1 MIKVERLTKRYGP
14 TLAVKDIT
22 FEVAK
27 GEIVGFLGPNG
38 AGKTTTMRILTG
50 FLPPTSGTA
59 SVAGHDV
66 LEAPLEVKKHIG
78 YLPEAPPVY
87 PEMSVEGYLDF
98 VGRLKGIPSGEV
110 NERLDGVVEGCALG
124 DVRQKLIGQLSK
136 GYRQRVGLA
145 QALIHDP
152 DVLIFDEPTA
162 GLDPKQIAEVRQLI
176 HDLSGEHTIILS
188 THILS
193 EVQSI
198 ASRIIIINDGK
209 LEASDTPENLMA
221 RMRGHE
227 SLLIEIDG
235 PPEDVEERLLAV
247 EGVNGVSR
255 KNGHGGRTSWSVETS
270 KDAVIRSELAR
281 VVVESGWGL
290 YEIRPIGM
298 SLEDIF
304 LKLTASED
312 AAEAAAQDEP
322 AAEAGTDSPDETVEP
337 TVSEDAALPE
347 ESPPEE
353 EEESSKQEGAAAS

>member
-22 FEVAK
+22 FEVEK

-66 LEAPLEVKKHIG
+66 LEEPLEVKKHIG
-78 YLPEAPPVY
+78 YLPESPPVY
-87 PEMSVEGYLDF
+87 PEMPVEGYLDF

-110 NERLDGVVEGCALG
+110 NQRVDSVVEGCALG

-152 DVLIFDEPTA
+152 AVLIFDEPTA

-176 HDLSGEHTIILS
+176 HDLSGDHTIILS

-270 KDAVIRSELAR
+270 KDAVIRSDLAR

-322 AAEAGTDSPDETVEP
+322 VAEAGADSPDETEEP
-337 TVSEDAALPE
+337 TASEAAALPQE
-347 ESPPEE
+347 EPPEE
-353 EEESSKQEGAAAS
+353 QEESSKQEGAAAS

>member
-22 FEVAK
+22 FEVEK
-27 GEIVGFLGPNG
+27 GEVVGFLGPNG

-50 FLPPTSGTA
+50 FLPPTSGTV
-59 SVAGHDV
+59 SVAGYDV
-66 LEAPLEVKKHIG
+66 LEEPLEVKKRIG

-98 VGRLKGIPSGEV
+98 VGRLKGIPGEEV
-110 NERLDGVVEGCALG
+110 PERVDSVVEGCALG
-124 DVRQKLIGQLSK
+124 DVRQKLIGHLSK

-176 HDLSGEHTIILS
+176 HDLSGDHTIILS

-198 ASRIIIINDGK
+198 ASRIIIISDGK

-227 SLLIEIDG
+227 SVLVEIDG
-235 PPEDVEERLLAV
+235 PPEDVEERLWSV
-247 EGVNGVSR
+247 EGVNSVSR
-255 KNGHGGRTSWSVETS
+255 KNGHGGRTSWAVETS
-270 KDAVIRSELAR
+270 KDAAIRSELAR

-290 YEIRPIGM
+290 YEVRPVGM

-312 AAEAAAQDEP
+312 AAESAGQGEP
-322 AAEAGTDSPDETVEP
+322 ASEADAASPQETLEP
-337 TVSEDAALPE
+337 TVAESAARPE
-347 ESPPEE
+347 EAPPEV
-353 EEESSKQEGAAAS
+353 EESSKQEGAGAS